1 MTTEQRLSLI
11 LILKNTLS
19 ACETSLKSDAY
30 YDKDDRYQFT
40 VTILLLRIYEQA
52 YAILT
57 LLQAGLDSSIPPI
70 VRIILETS
78 IDLICLGKDPKFLNV
93 LLKEYVKQERKAL
106 RICKENPN
114 HLLNQMY
121 TEDVIRFANLDRLS
135 SLIPEDTPGYK
146 IIENF
151 KKAGYEEE
159 YDLIYRLLSSF
170 THNNLVGVIDRHL
183 IYENDQ
189 LTIFKPLNFGLAN
202 MMIDSLCGLLIFS
215 FNTGFGALN
224 LSITES
230 LKEASEALANYRIS
244 SQ

>member
-1 MTTEQRLSLI
+1 MTTEQKLSLI

-135 SLIPEDTPGYK
+135 SLIPEDT
-146 IIENF
+146 
-151 KKAGYEEE
+151 
-159 YDLIYRLLSSF
+159 
-170 THNNLVGVIDRHL
+170 NLV
-183 IYENDQ
+183 
-189 LTIFKPLNFGLAN
+189 T
-202 MMIDSLCGLLIFS
+202 
-215 FNTGFGALN
+215 
-224 LSITES
+224 
-230 LKEASEALANYRIS
+230 
-244 SQ
+244 